1 MNDVTQTDILQ
12 AVRESAVLAD
22 VSISMWGGTKTD
34 GKLLN
39 DLKHQH
45 GATGDVG
52 TVNKKLLAGAD
63 ELLKKTRTAFS
74 AVRLRHYA
82 MTLPWVSD
90 PHATRQ
96 EGPRLLPH
104 LITERYMSEMS
115 ALKRTAINT
124 LEEFLA
130 AYPDLIV
137 QAKANLGGMA
147 GTTRYPTVDELRA
160 SFRVHFDFEP
170 LPAASNFKGLD
181 DFMLERLTKGLQ
193 KKQERQIAD
202 ASSAMWKRA
211 AKPVRK
217 LIERLENADT
227 TIKEPTV
234 EALREIVTLL
244 PGWNITGDPRM
255 TEVTEEINELISGLD
270 AKTLRANQVVRAD
283 VVRGAKQ
290 VQEKMA
296 AFGL

>member
-1 MNDVTQTDILQ
+1 MNDVTQFDILE

-63 ELLKKTRTAFS
+63 ELLKKTRSAFS

-82 MTLPWVSD
+82 LTLPWVSD

-96 EGPRLLPH
+96 EGARLLPH
-104 LITERYMSEMS
+104 LITERYMAEMS
-115 ALKRTAINT
+115 ALKRTAINQ

-147 GTTRYPTVDELRA
+147 GTTKYPTVDELRS

-181 DFMLERLTKGLQ
+181 DFMLERLTKGLH
-193 KKQERQIAD
+193 KKQQRQIVD

-217 LIERLENADT
+217 LIERLEEADT
-227 TIKEPTV
+227 TIKQPTI

-244 PGWNITGDPRM
+244 PGWNLTGDPQM
-255 TEVTEEINELISGLD
+255 AEVTEEINELISGLD
-270 AKTLRANQVVRAD
+270 AKTLRTNEAVRTD
-283 VVRGAKQ
+283 VIQGAKR
-290 VQEKMA
+290 VQDKLVQW
-296 AFGL
+296 GL

>member
-1 MNDVTQTDILQ
+1 MNDVTQRDILE

-63 ELLKKTRTAFS
+63 ELLKKTRSAFS

-82 MTLPWVSD
+82 LTLPWVSD

-96 EGPRLLPH
+96 EGARLLPH
-104 LITERYMSEMS
+104 LITERYMAEMS

-147 GTTRYPTVDELRA
+147 GTTKYPTVDELRS

-181 DFMLERLTKGLQ
+181 DFMLERLTKGLH
-193 KKQERQIAD
+193 KKQQRQIAD

-217 LIERLENADT
+217 LIERLEEADT
-227 TIKEPTV
+227 TIKQPTI

-244 PGWNITGDPRM
+244 PGWNLTGDPQM
-255 TEVTEEINELISGLD
+255 AEVTEEINELISGLD
-270 AKTLRANQVVRAD
+270 AKTLRTNEAVRTD
-283 VVRGAKQ
+283 VIQGAKR
-290 VQEKMA
+290 VQDKLVQW
-296 AFGL
+296 GL

>member
-1 MNDVTQTDILQ
+1 M
-12 AVRESAVLAD
+12 
-22 VSISMWGGTKTD
+22 
-34 GKLLN
+34 
-39 DLKHQH
+39 
-45 GATGDVG
+45 
-52 TVNKKLLAGAD
+52 NKKLLAGAD

-82 MTLPWVSD
+82 LTLPWVSD

-96 EGPRLLPH
+96 EGARLLPH
-104 LITERYMSEMS
+104 LITERYMAEMS
-115 ALKRTAINT
+115 ALKRTAINQ

-147 GTTRYPTVDELRA
+147 GNTRYPSVDELRA
-160 SFRVHFDFEP
+160 CFRVHFDFEP

-181 DFMLERLTKGLQ
+181 DFMLERLTKGLH
-193 KKQERQIAD
+193 KKQQRQVVD
-202 ASSAMWKRA
+202 ASAAMWKRA

-227 TIKEPTV
+227 TIKEPTI

-244 PGWNITGDPRM
+244 PGWNLTGDPQM
-255 TEVTEEINELISGLD
+255 TEVTEEINELISGPRRQD
-270 AKTLRANQVVRAD
+270 AAYQRS
-283 VVRGAKQ
+283 GAW
-290 VQEKMA
+290 A
-296 AFGL
+296 R